1 MDKQINKLSYSQEVE
16 EAINEGR
23 KVDWQNFVMDGYESP
38 ITLLQQEVSNIK
50 NKVDKELRNGIARA
64 VTKYAVDINEEE
76 LIRALN
82 YDREQY
88 TKGYADALTT
98 LREKCLEHQ
107 DFHKGDDG
115 KFRGYISIEDLDRIV
130 DELEVRS

>member
-16 EAINEGR
+16 ETINEGR

-76 LIRALN
+76 LIRALK

-88 TKGYADALTT
+88 SKGFKDALQK
-98 LREKCLEHQ
+98 LREKCNEHQ

-115 KFRGYISIEDLDRIV
+115 VFKGWVAMESLDDIISEM
-130 DELEVRS
+130 